1 MAAYRYKAKT
11 EDGKNVTGTME
22 AADEA
27 ALHRRLKEEN
37 LYLVSCHPAEKKG
50 RTRRMKAKDL
60 ADFSRQLGMLLKAGV
75 PLVRA
80 MGIVLEEESLKPAYR
95 AVFQDVL
102 TQIRQG
108 NSLSEAMKLQGDV
121 FPPLM
126 IEMFR
131 SSEASGELAKT
142 ALRMGEH
149 YEKEHKLN
157 TKVSN
162 AMVYPAI
169 MCVLLVTVVTF
180 LLTFVLP
187 RFEELFAQMEVLPLP
202 TRILYAIVDFVT
214 GDWPVLLVV
223 LIVLIFAGIFI
234 MNIPAM
240 KVGMDYIKIHLPV
253 VGRLMKV
260 IYTARFA
267 RSLSSL
273 YASGLP
279 IGQALQ
285 ISRKIVGNHYIDSQF
300 DQVISGVRAGET
312 LAESLR
318 KVDGFVKKLS
328 SSVMIGEQT
337 GSLGDMLEASADTLD
352 YEAEMA
358 VARLTTFLE
367 PVLIVVMA
375 VIVGFIMLAVIMP
388 IYGSYNAI
396 ETLSSY

>member
-1 MAAYRYKAKT
+1 
-11 EDGKNVTGTME
+11 
-22 AADEA
+22 
-27 ALHRRLKEEN
+27 
-37 LYLVSCHPAEKKG
+37 
-50 RTRRMKAKDL
+50 MKAKDL

-102 TQIRQG
+102 AQIRQG
-108 NSLSEAMKLQGDV
+108 NSLSESMKLQGDV

-142 ALRMGEH
+142 ALRIGEH

-169 MCVLLVTVVTF
+169 LCVLMAVVVIF

-202 TRILYAIVDFVT
+202 TRVLYAIVDFVT
-214 GDWPVLLVV
+214 GDWPVLLAALFI
-223 LIVLIFAGIFI
+223 LISAGIFI
-234 MNIPAM
+234 MSVSAV
-240 KVGMDYIKIHLPV
+240 KVGMDYIKIRLPV
-253 VGRLMKV
+253 VGRLLKV

-267 RSLSSL
+267 RSLSAL

-279 IGQALQ
+279 IVQALQ
-285 ISRKIVGNHYIDSQF
+285 IARKIVGNHYIDSQF
-300 DQVISGVRAGET
+300 DQVISGVRAGNT
-312 LAESLR
+312 LSESLR
-318 KVDGFVKKLS
+318 RVDGFVKKLS

-337 GSLGDMLEASADTLD
+337 GSLGDMLEATADTLD

-375 VIVGFIMLAVIMP
+375 LVVGFIMLAVIMP